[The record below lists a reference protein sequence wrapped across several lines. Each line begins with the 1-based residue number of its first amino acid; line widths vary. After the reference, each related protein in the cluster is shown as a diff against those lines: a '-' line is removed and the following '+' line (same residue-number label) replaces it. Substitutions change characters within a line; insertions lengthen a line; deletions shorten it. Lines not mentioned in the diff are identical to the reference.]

1 MTRKT
6 GFAQL
11 LQRFARRDD
20 GAVAIIVAL
29 VLPVTLGMVALVEAS
44 RVYTVKN
51 QLQITADAAAMASV
65 KQVPSATAVTSTAM
79 DFAHRNMP
87 ADGQFGDVLL
97 EQDAVMG
104 HWDVGTRVFTAGGG
118 PANAV
123 RVVTRGEMPL
133 FFAAALRST
142 HAAFSDTP
150 MSYSPAAQ
158 AIALIRLD
166 KCYRNGFVAGGIV
179 EMNSSNSFD
188 SGFCVYGRQGVTVN
202 SANTFAPGTEVGMV
216 DLATLD
222 ATLDHN
228 PGLEEALVEKDIS
241 APIAGEATQLLDD
254 LLAGTGP
261 MPAYITSTVTVSE
274 LPASPQAGTL
284 YHVTGPVDLKLS
296 GGLLQS
302 IGIISDQSIR
312 IRSNSDLRNVLLG
325 SRGSVDIDSN
335 VEIGDV
341 DFCQTGDG
349 SSLIVSAGG
358 VTGEQ
363 VETGS
368 NIALHGVQMV
378 SDGDIVMN
386 SNLTITA
393 ASMQSTGDISFNSSF
408 DVAGCPEGTSANV
421 TGNGTKVAQL
431 VD

>member
-1 MTRKT
+1 MIRQSS
-6 GFAQL
+6 FARL

-29 VLPVTLGMVALVEAS
+29 VLPVTLAMAALVEAS
-44 RVYTVKN
+44 RVYIAKN

-65 KQVPSATAVTSTAM
+65 KQVPSAAAVKSTAI

-87 ADGQFGDVLL
+87 ADGQYGDVLV

-104 HWDVGTRVFTAGGG
+104 HWNVGTRVFTAGGS

-133 FFAAALRST
+133 LFANALRSVHT
-142 HAAFSDTP
+142 AFGGTP
-150 MSYSPAAQ
+150 MSYSPTAQ

-166 KCYRNGFVAGGIV
+166 KCYRNGFVAGGVV
-179 EMNSSNSFD
+179 EMNSSNSFN
-188 SGFCVYGRQGVTVN
+188 SGFCVYGRQGVSVN

-216 DLATLD
+216 DLATLN

-228 PGLEEALVEKDIS
+228 PGLEEALVEKTIS
-241 APIAGEATQLLDD
+241 APLAGEATQLIDD
-254 LLAGTGP
+254 LLAGAGP

-274 LPASPQAGTL
+274 MPANPQAGTL
-284 YHVTGPVDLKLS
+284 YHVTGPVDIKLS

-312 IRSNSDLRNVLLG
+312 IRSNSNLRNVLLG

-335 VEIGDV
+335 VNIGDE

-349 SSLIVSAGG
+349 RSLIISAGG
-358 VTGEQ
+358 VTGQQ

-378 SDGDIVMN
+378 VNGDIVMN

-393 ASMQSTGDISFNSSF
+393 ASMQSTGDISLNSSF
-408 DVAGCPEGTSANV
+408 EVAGCPAGTSANV